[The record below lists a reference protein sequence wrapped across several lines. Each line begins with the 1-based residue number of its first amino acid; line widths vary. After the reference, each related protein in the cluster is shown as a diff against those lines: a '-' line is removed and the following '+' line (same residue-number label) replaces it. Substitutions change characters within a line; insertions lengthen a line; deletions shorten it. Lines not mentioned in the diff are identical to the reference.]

1 MFDGPTGLKML
12 NVVAR
17 SHCGL
22 VRLNNEDFVHADA
35 EGGFAALADGMGGL
49 MAGEIASEV
58 AVVTA
63 RKHLEAGAARDSAQA
78 LSAIV
83 NLSHNAVLAE
93 ARELNYVGKMGTT
106 LIVWARYGDGR
117 SYFGHVGDSRL
128 YAYGEGR
135 LEQVTRD
142 HTVAQRLIDSGEVEP
157 ENEHEAPHRHVL
169 TQALGL
175 PGVFQPQVGE
185 VPQCER
191 LLMCSDGLS
200 DLVRREQLEALMAT
214 PELEHCADYLLKAAL
229 DAGGRDNVSVV
240 LVDFGGLR
248 S

>member
-1 MFDGPTGLKML
+1 ML

-17 SHCGL
+17 SHRGL

-35 EGGFAALADGMGGL
+35 QSRFAILADGMGGL

-63 RKHLEAGAARDSAQA
+63 RRHLEADAPRDSTQA

-93 ARELNYVGKMGTT
+93 ARELNYTGKMGTT
-106 LIVWARYGDGR
+106 LVVWAQNGEGR

-128 YAYGEGR
+128 YTYSAGK

-142 HTVAQRLIDSGEVEP
+142 HTVAQRLIDAGEIDP
-157 ENEHEAPHRHVL
+157 DKEHEAPHRHVL

-185 VPQCER
+185 VPGCER
-191 LLMCSDGLS
+191 LLLCSDGLS

-214 PELEHCADYLLKAAL
+214 PGLELCADYLLKAAM
-229 DAGGRDNVSVV
+229 DAGGSDNVSVV
-240 LVDFGGLR
+240 LVEFDALR

>member
-1 MFDGPTGLKML
+1 ML
-12 NVVAR
+12 HVVAR

-22 VRLNNEDFVHADA
+22 VRLNNEDFVYADA
-35 EGGFAALADGMGGL
+35 ENGFAVLADGMGGL
-49 MAGEIASEV
+49 MAGEIASEI

-63 RKHLEAGAARDSAQA
+63 RKHLELNRFREGKQT

-106 LIVWARYGDGR
+106 LLVWAQDGDGQ

-128 YAYGEGR
+128 YAYAEGS
-135 LEQVTRD
+135 LVQLSKD
-142 HTVAQRLIDSGEVEP
+142 DTVAQRLIDAGEFDAER
-157 ENEHEAPHRHVL
+157 EHEVPHRHVL

-175 PGVFQPQVGE
+175 PGVFQPQLGD
-185 VPQCER
+185 VPACER

-200 DLVRREQLEALMAT
+200 DLVLRQDLEKIMAT
-214 PELEHCADYLLKAAL
+214 PELEKCADFLLKAAL
-229 DAGGRDNVSVV
+229 DAGGKDNVSVI
-240 LVDFGGLR
+240 LVDFNRLP